1 MAKVLCSEAYN
12 RIADRCVQI
21 LGGAGVTSETVV
33 DHIARAV
40 RPFRIYDGASE
51 VHRWSIARTIERRGS
66 ASAELDAFAEINAID
81 WSAQFL
87 EHAS

>member
-1 MAKVLCSEAYN
+1 
-12 RIADRCVQI
+12 
-21 LGGAGVTSETVV
+21 
-33 DHIARAV
+33 
-40 RPFRIYDGASE
+40 